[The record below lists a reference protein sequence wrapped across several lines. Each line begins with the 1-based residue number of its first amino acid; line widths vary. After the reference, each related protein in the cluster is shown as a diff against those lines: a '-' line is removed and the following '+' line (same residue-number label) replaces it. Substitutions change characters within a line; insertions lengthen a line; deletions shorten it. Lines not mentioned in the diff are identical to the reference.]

1 VNSSRLV
8 ITQLAGQRCLV
19 RRNMSIFYIISIVF
33 VVAVAGSWLA
43 TKLPMELPE
52 DADEFESWSKR

>member
-1 VNSSRLV
+1 
-8 ITQLAGQRCLV
+8 LV

>member
-19 RRNMSIFYIISIVF
+19 RRNMSIFYIISVVF
-33 VVAVAGSWLA
+33 IAAVAGSWLA

-52 DADEFESWSKR
+52 DADEFESWKKR